1 MLFLAFYLGL
11 CALVGWCGA
20 NRRFGFWG
28 YFFFS
33 LIFTPLLGLL
43 FVIGSGKP
51 MPMPS
56 SRINRIVGEI
66 EELKS
71 YVARF
76 QSVGLTAAET
86 KDLVD
91 RIATLKRSVLYDTI

>member
-1 MLFLAFYLGL
+1 MQFLAFYLGL
-11 CALVGWCGA
+11 CAVVGWCGL

-43 FVIGSGKP
+43 FVIASDRP
-51 MPMPS
+51 RPATRI
-56 SRINRIVGEI
+56 SRIIGELK
-66 EELKS
+66 ELKS

-91 RIATLKRSVLYDTI
+91 RIATLERSVMYETI

>member
-11 CALVGWCGA
+11 CALVAWCGS

-33 LIFTPLLGLL
+33 LIFTPLFGLL
-43 FVIGSGKP
+43 FVIGSDRPKP
-51 MPMPS
+51 S
-56 SRINRIVGEI
+56 TRINRIVEEI

-71 YVARF
+71 YVAKF
-76 QSVGLTAAET
+76 QSVGLTAVET

-91 RIATLKRSVLYDTI
+91 RIATLQRSVMYGTI

>member
-11 CALVGWCGA
+11 CALVGWCGS
-20 NRRFGFWG
+20 NRRMGFWG

-43 FVIGSGKP
+43 FVIASDRP
-51 MPMPS
+51 VPS
-56 SRINRIVGEI
+56 SRINRIAGEI

-91 RIATLKRSVLYDTI
+91 RIATLQRSVIYDTI